1 MLGVTTPPKTSFPY
15 LPLAAMGFAA
25 FVYVT
30 FEMFAVGLISPMSRD
45 LGVSEGQIGL
55 LMTVYAS
62 IVAVV
67 TIPLMEITRQ
77 FDRKPVFMATLVF
90 LLIGI
95 VLQASAGSYWVLV
108 IARVCAALT
117 HGLFWSLVNPMAARL
132 APAGMT
138 GKAVAVVSLGS
149 TMALVVGSPLTTLLG
164 GAFGWRNATW
174 ILGAFV
180 ALAFTLLFFLLP
192 SLPAIPPKGKPAG
205 EKKRSALPALVLY
218 LALVITALF
227 CTYTYLGLFLHR
239 TAGEQFVAIGLAAY
253 GIFGIVGVIS
263 AGRRADRRMIRMNI
277 LGTGLIVL
285 AGVLGALALAAS
297 SSSYALGFILAVGVV
312 AFLGLAGGGL
322 PTVATTV
329 FLFAG
334 NENQNRASSIYVVTF
349 QVGIASGSALG
360 ALPVDAGFFAGTLLI
375 TAVLGALAAVELSLR
390 ARPLLR

>member
-1 MLGVTTPPKTSFPY
+1 
-15 LPLAAMGFAA
+15 MGFAA

-30 FEMFAVGLISPMSRD
+30 FEMFAVGLITPMARD
-45 LGVSEGQIGL
+45 LGVSEGQVGL

-67 TIPLMEITRQ
+67 TIPLMEVTRRL
-77 FDRKPVFMATLVF
+77 DRKPVFMATLIF
-90 LLIGI
+90 LLGGI
-95 VLQASAGSYWVLV
+95 VLQATASTYWVLV
-108 IARVCAALT
+108 IGRVCAALT

-138 GKAVAVVSLGS
+138 GKGVAVVSLGS
-149 TMALVVGSPLTTLLG
+149 TMALVVGSPLTTMLG
-164 GAFGWRNATW
+164 GVFGWRIATW

-180 ALAFTLLFFLLP
+180 VLAFTLLFFYLP
-192 SLPAIPPKGKPAG
+192 SMPAIPPAGKPAG
-205 EKKRSALPALVLY
+205 EQKRSALPALVVY

-227 CTYTYLGLFLHR
+227 CTYTYLGLFLQR
-239 TAGEQFVAIGLAAY
+239 TAGMQFVAIGLAAY
-253 GIFGIVGVIS
+253 GLFGIAGVIS

-277 LGTGLIVL
+277 VGTGLIVL
-285 AGVLGALALAAS
+285 AGLIGALALAVS
-297 SSSYALGFILAVGVV
+297 SGSSVAGFILAVLVV
-312 AFLGLAGGGL
+312 ASLGLAGGGL

-334 NENQNRASSIYVVTF
+334 NANQNRASSIYVVTF

-360 ALPVDAGFFAGTLLI
+360 SLPVDAGFLPGTLLV
-375 TAVLGALAAVELSLR
+375 TAVLGALASAELSLR